1 MSRLLAACAALA
13 LALPVSADDKPKPN
27 TLTAKE
33 VADGWVLLFDGET
46 TFGWKVGEQPAE
58 KVTVKDGR
66 LVLNGGDVPAVAVT
80 SGPLPWYYELRADVE
95 LVGESSF
102 KTIWKEHADS
112 YAMKL
117 TKGATGFRLVYAPE
131 GDPDAKLRHTIEWT
145 DGDGKVVASER
156 MLGQAC
162 GPMKGPALGISV
174 PKGSRAS
181 FGRVRIRPLATTP
194 LFAGK
199 NLDGWKVNQADPKRV
214 ASKFEVTKAGELSVK
229 DGPGDLVTDKEF
241 DNFVLQFECKTL
253 GDGLNSGVFFRCIPG
268 QYQNGYEAQVQNAF
282 LDKDRTKPKDFGTGA
297 IYRRVPAR
305 KVVSDDREWFTMTV
319 VADGRHIST
328 WVNGY
333 QTVDWT
339 DDRKENEN
347 PRQGYRAA
355 KGPLSIQGHDPTT
368 DLLFRN
374 IRVAE
379 LPGK

>member
-1 MSRLLAACAALA
+1 MPRLLAACALLA
-13 LALPVSADDKPKPN
+13 LALPALADDKPKPN
-27 TLTAKE
+27 TLTPKE
-33 VADGWVLLFDGET
+33 IADGWVLLFDGET
-46 TFGWKVGEQPAE
+46 TFGWKEAKEGKKAE
-58 KVTVKDGR
+58 LAAKDGALVIAGKGVGVQFTTRFRYAELTGEYRTATKGSSLDVTLESPGVGLGAGDGLLPSEKDEWRR
-66 LVLNGGDVPAVAVT
+66 LIVRLTPRETLVAAGEPGKSGL
-80 SGPLPWYYELRADVE
+80 SGPAFGQDIVATVGFKLPDGEDGRIELRN
-95 LVGESSF
+95 L
-102 KTIWKEHADS
+102 
-112 YAMKL
+112 
-117 TKGATGFRLVYAPE
+117 
-131 GDPDAKLRHTIEWT
+131 KLR
-145 DGDGKVVASER
+145 
-156 MLGQAC
+156 
-162 GPMKGPALGISV
+162 
-174 PKGSRAS
+174 
-181 FGRVRIRPLATTP
+181 PLEAKP

-229 DGPGDLVTDKEF
+229 NGPGDLVSEAEF
-241 DNFVLQFECKTL
+241 ANFVLQFECKTL

-305 KVVSDDREWFTMTV
+305 KVVSDDNEWFTMTV
-319 VADGRHIST
+319 VADGRHIAT

-355 KGPLSIQGHDPTT
+355 KGPISIQGHDPTT

-374 IRVAE
+374 IRIAE
-379 LPGK
+379 LPGEKK